1 LFKFFLKYILILYI
15 NYNMRLKKFSTIEII
30 KSKDIISQL
39 TNNQYITIPKKQ
51 KVKEKEIGFYVR
63 IELGPHII
71 QL

>member
-1 LFKFFLKYILILYI
+1 
-15 NYNMRLKKFSTIEII
+15 MRLKKFSTIEII